1 MSTARQYLVEKGIVQ
16 AGSRGRLSL
25 EAQLNLK
32 LAILEGVRFDDYNL
46 VDGKVTKMDVPAPV
60 KLKAVKTKSSV
71 MQAPVA
77 MGRKPV
83 RDKTQ
88 MRIVDKQGISTT
100 LDYHPDCGQSIQ
112 FCRCTSL
119 NAPSWII
126 DVEKFELI

>member
-1 MSTARQYLVEKGIVQ
+1 MNARQYLVEKGIVQ

-25 EAQLNLK
+25 EAQLHLK
-32 LAILEGVRFDDYNL
+32 IAILQGTRFDDYSL

-60 KLKAVKTKSSV
+60 KVKAVKAKTSV
-71 MQAPVA
+71 MQAPIA

-112 FCRCTSL
+112 FCRCTNL

-126 DVEKFELI
+126 DVDKFELI